1 LFVQETPK
9 HHGSK
14 SIFYSKPNYRALF
27 KLLFCRSA
35 TTTSYFR
42 GKRGQFL
49 VINDYQ
55 PQVKRGRGR
64 PKGSGKVNPNGAKPK
79 KRNAKPKKK
88 FSREFL
94 NVEHRKD
101 FSVIILNSRR
111 LVINTRK
118 TDAACLQPCAKIK
131 KLNYINNIG
140 NQPDDQLFGPK
151 PEFKTMT
158 LNQERLV
165 FINLSNNMATHS
177 DMINFESAI
186 THPDF
191 KNEPP
196 GRSDRVLE
204 QLKVPVREIA
214 FTDVYNTHTNQSVL
228 NYHQAKNM
236 TVRKES
242 NVIFTLPIKESAKH
256 VEGHQ
261 LLNKKP
267 LHLTVQDVYEHMDFE
282 SFVHDIERV
291 NENVTRINLSEERSG
306 SSMLPIIHYQGSYQE
321 QGGRGEEQEQEQ
333 VVYDSDIIFNEE
345 LLRLLHQC
353 NPLELQQLTYANQV
367 ETTVELNSPVPSPST
382 SESSSSS
389 SSEQDPPIGLE
400 NFTFTTPLFDQDND
414 HHNLDQ
420 NYSLF

>member
-1 LFVQETPK
+1 MDQNQFFSPSLTTEHYLNYYFVDQQP
-9 HHGSK
+9 
-14 SIFYSKPNYRALF
+14 PQP
-27 KLLFCRSA
+27 
-35 TTTSYFR
+35 TSVVR
-42 GKRGQFL
+42 DDNFL

-64 PKGSGKVNPNGAKPK
+64 PKGSGKVNPNGTKPK
-79 KRNAKPKKK
+79 KRKAKPKKK
-88 FSREFL
+88 FNREFL

-101 FSVIILNSRR
+101 FSVIIVNSRR

-118 TDAACLQPCAKIK
+118 TDAACLQPSAKIK
-131 KLNYINNIG
+131 KLRYIKDNIG
-140 NQPDDQLFGPK
+140 NKFDDQLFGPK

-158 LNQERLV
+158 LNQEKLV

-177 DMINFESAI
+177 DMVNFELAI

-196 GRSDRVLE
+196 GRSDRLE
-204 QLKVPVREIA
+204 LLKDQLEEGIA
-214 FTDVYNTHTNQSVL
+214 FTDAYNTHTNRSVL
-228 NYHQAKNM
+228 NYHQAKNVI
-236 TVRKES
+236 VRKEP

-282 SFVHDIERV
+282 SFVHDIELV
-291 NENVTRINLSEERSG
+291 NDNVTKINLSKELPKSPI
-306 SSMLPIIHYQGSYQE
+306 LPIIHYQGSYQE
-321 QGGRGEEQEQEQ
+321 QGRRGEEQEQQEEEQ

-367 ETTVELNSPVPSPST
+367 ETTVELSSPVPSPST
-382 SESSSSS
+382 SESPSSSS
-389 SSEQDPPIGLE
+389 DQDPPISLE
-400 NFTFTTPLFDQDND
+400 NFTFATPLFDQDND
-414 HHNLDQ
+414 HHDLDQ
-420 NYSLF
+420 DYSLF

>member
-1 LFVQETPK
+1 MDQNQFFTPSLTTEHYLNYYFVDQP
-9 HHGSK
+9 
-14 SIFYSKPNYRALF
+14 PPPP
-27 KLLFCRSA
+27 
-35 TTTSYFR
+35 TSVVR
-42 GKRGQFL
+42 DDNFL

-64 PKGSGKVNPNGAKPK
+64 PKGSGKVNPNGTKPK

-88 FSREFL
+88 FNREFL

-101 FSVIILNSRR
+101 FSVIIVNSRR

-131 KLNYINNIG
+131 KLPCIENIG
-140 NQPDDQLFGPK
+140 NQPNDQLFGPK

-158 LNQERLV
+158 LNQEKLV

-177 DMINFESAI
+177 DMINFELAV

-196 GRSDRVLE
+196 RSDRVLE

-242 NVIFTLPIKESAKH
+242 NVIFTLPVKESAKH

-291 NENVTRINLSEERSG
+291 NDNVTRINLSEERPRSPIV
-306 SSMLPIIHYQGSYQE
+306 PIIHYQE
-321 QGGRGEEQEQEQ
+321 QGGGEREEEQI
-333 VVYDSDIIFNEE
+333 VYDSDIIFNEE

-353 NPLELQQLTYANQV
+353 NPLELQQLTYANQL
-367 ETTVELNSPVPSPST
+367 ETVELSSPVPSPST
-382 SESSSSS
+382 SESPSSSS
-389 SSEQDPPIGLE
+389 DQDPPISLE
-400 NFTFTTPLFDQDND
+400 NFTFTNPLFDQD
-414 HHNLDQ
+414 
-420 NYSLF
+420 YSLF